1 MDSSLRKSASFNGMR
16 ALHKTMVVFGF
27 LIFSLPLMAASG
39 YLTQKVLSCAAPK
52 EYQKDL
58 AQFSNTIKV
67 DQDFSCLTDLPSI
80 KAKLPQYQLVDIR
93 SNATLD
99 DAWKILVNDLRLKS
113 YLHDRKL
120 LLLGNNFS
128 RVEAAAYCAIL
139 KKNGFTQSKILV
151 GGAQLWQQYKYSYKP
166 DHDARRVTAKDFMY
180 EYFNGSVLVV
190 AANKNIYQRLM
201 LLGVEKIALFQSN
214 EALSDLIINKSSGG
228 YLPVVLVNDLEQ
240 SNSLVNRYSNLFV
253 LNGGITALENQFKI
267 DVMTDASRFD
277 TLEVSACA
285 NRNL

>member
-1 MDSSLRKSASFNGMR
+1 MDSSLRRSAFFNGMR
-16 ALHKTMVVFGF
+16 RLHKTIAAF
-27 LIFSLPLMAASG
+27 LIFSLPLTAASG
-39 YLTQKVLSCAAPK
+39 TLTQNAHSCAAPQ

-58 AQFSNTIKV
+58 LRFTNTIRI

-80 KAKLPQYQLVDIR
+80 NAKLPQYQLIDIR
-93 SNATLD
+93 SKATLD
-99 DAWKILVNDLRLKS
+99 DAWKMSVNDLKLKS
-113 YLHDRKL
+113 YLNDRKL
-120 LLLGNNFS
+120 LLLGNHFS
-128 RVEAAAYCAIL
+128 RVEAAAHCAML
-139 KKNGFTQSKILV
+139 KRHGFTQIKILV
-151 GGAQLWQQYKYSYKP
+151 GGAQLWQQYKNNYKP
-166 DHDARRVTAKDFMY
+166 NSDSKLIASKDFMY

-214 EALSDLIINKSSGG
+214 ESLSDLIINKSSGG

-253 LNGGITALENQFKI
+253 LNGGITALENQFKM

-277 TLEVSACA
+277 TLEVSACE